1 MKMEIWD
8 PFTGEIQLNTSRLPQ
23 ETSLD
28 NFQGISHFKLLSLNH
43 NTELLFVWGEYS
55 GLAISDVWKFRYL
68 SEKWTKIGK
77 LYQSTEMRDSF
88 LVKNIS
94 CP

>member
-8 PFTGEIQLNTSRLPQ
+8 PFTGEIQFNTSRLPQ

-28 NFQGISHFKLLSLNH
+28 IKEGISNFKFISMNH
-43 NTELLFVWGEYS
+43 NTELLFVGGYYFGS
-55 GLAISDVWKFRYL
+55 TIDDVWKFRYL
-68 SEKWTKIGK
+68 SKKWTKIGK
-77 LYQSTEMRDSF
+77 LFHPTNLHDSF